1 MIVRGPAWLVL
12 EDGTAYPG
20 RSFGAGEQATGE
32 VVFHTG
38 MTGYQEILTDPSYKG
53 QIVTM
58 TAPQIGNYG
67 VNAADAESAAIHVEG
82 FVVRELATRPSN
94 WQSEASLEDYLAA
107 AGVPGI
113 EGVDTRDLTIRLR
126 QHGAM
131 RGVIVRG
138 EANLLDAVEL
148 ARQIPLMEGRDL
160 VPSVTCDA
168 PYEWNGTPGVDED
181 PATFQPQPGADS
193 NGDAPGKASGK
204 SPDKALSVVVYDFG
218 VKWNILRSL
227 RARGC
232 EVTAVPA
239 TTPPEEV
246 LERRPDGVLL
256 SNGPGDPATVDYG
269 VDAAKHLFGKV
280 PMLGICLGHQI
291 IGQAAGGTT
300 FKLKF
305 GHHGANHPVR
315 VLATGAVEITSQNHG
330 FAVDPDT
337 LEASGFVVTRL
348 NLNDGTLE
356 GMRHKDLPI
365 LAVQYH
371 PEAAPGPH
379 DAAPLFDRFIDMMR
393 GAPPEVAADA

>member
-1 MIVRGPAWLVL
+1 MISRGPAWLVL

-20 RSFGAGEQATGE
+20 RGFGAAHEAGGE

-58 TAPQIGNYG
+58 TAPQMGNYG
-67 VNAADAESAAIHVEG
+67 ITPVDAESAAVHAEG
-82 FVVRELATRPSN
+82 FVVRELAPRPSN
-94 WQSEASLEDYLAA
+94 WRSKISLEDYLAA

-126 QHGAM
+126 QQGAM
-131 RGVIVRG
+131 RGVIVHG
-138 EANLLDAVEL
+138 EADLLAAVER
-148 ARQIPLMEGRDL
+148 ARDLPSMEGLDL
-160 VPSVTCDA
+160 VPSVTCKE
-168 PYEWNGTPGVDED
+168 PYEWLGTPGVDDES
-181 PATFQPQPGADS
+181 ASLEEQPEGEGEQEP
-193 NGDAPGKASGK
+193 
-204 SPDKALSVVVYDFG
+204 LSVVVYDFG

-227 RARGC
+227 RRRGC
-232 EVTAVPA
+232 DVTVVPA
-239 TTPPEEV
+239 TTPPEAV
-246 LERRPDGVLL
+246 LERKPHGVLL
-256 SNGPGDPATVDYG
+256 SNGPGDPATVQCG
-269 VDAAKHLFGKV
+269 VSAAKHLFGKL

-291 IGQAAGGTT
+291 IGRAAGGNT

-315 VLATGAVEITSQNHG
+315 VLATGVVEITSQNHG
-330 FAVDPDT
+330 FAVDPDS
-337 LEASGFVVTRL
+337 LESTGFVTTRV

-356 GMRHKDLPI
+356 GVRHEDWPV

>member
-1 MIVRGPAWLVL
+1 MIIGGTAWLVL

-20 RSFGAGEQATGE
+20 RSFGCADQAAGE

-67 VNAADAESAAIHVEG
+67 VNAADAESNAIHVEG
-82 FVVRELATRPSN
+82 FIVRELTTQPSN
-94 WQSEASLEDYLAA
+94 WRAETSLSDYLAE

-113 EGVDTRDLTIRLR
+113 EGIDTRDLTTRLR
-126 QHGAM
+126 QEGVK
-131 RGVIVRG
+131 RGVIVQG
-138 EANLLDAVEL
+138 EADLVAAVKL
-148 ARQIPLMEGRDL
+148 AQQISSMEGQDL
-160 VPSVTCDA
+160 VPSVTCDG
-168 PYEWNGTPGVDED
+168 PYEWNGTPGVAETSVTFRPPPAVAPNED
-181 PATFQPQPGADS
+181 T
-193 NGDAPGKASGK
+193 
-204 SPDKALSVVVYDFG
+204 LSVVVYDFG

-227 RARGC
+227 RARRC
-232 EVTAVPA
+232 EVTVVPA

-246 LERRPDGVLL
+246 LEYQPDGGLL

-269 VDAAKHLFGKV
+269 VKAAKHLFGKL

-330 FAVDPDT
+330 FAVNPNS
-337 LEASGFVVTRL
+337 LEKSGFVVTRM

-356 GMRHKDLPI
+356 GIRHKDWPI

-393 GAPPEVAADA
+393 GAPPEIAADA

>member
-1 MIVRGPAWLVL
+1 MIIRGPAWLVL

-20 RSFGAGEQATGE
+20 RSFGGAPSAGGE

-58 TAPQIGNYG
+58 TAPQVGNYG
-67 VNAADAESAAIHVEG
+67 VNEADAESAAVHVEG
-82 FVVRELATRPSN
+82 FVVRELASRPSN
-94 WQSEASLEDYLAA
+94 WRSQASLEDYLAR
-107 AGVPGI
+107 AGVAGI

-126 QHGAM
+126 EHGAM

-138 EANLLDAVEL
+138 EADLIAAVER
-148 ARQIPLMEGRDL
+148 ARGLPSMEGLDL
-160 VPSVTCDA
+160 VPSVTCQEA
-168 PYEWNGTPGVDED
+168 YEWRGTPRAEED
-181 PATFQPQPGADS
+181 PEAFLPRPED
-193 NGDAPGKASGK
+193 N
-204 SPDKALSVVVYDFG
+204 SPDHPLSVVVYDFG

-232 EVTAVPA
+232 EVTVVPA
-239 TTPPEEV
+239 KTPAEEV
-246 LERRPDGVLL
+246 IERKPDGVLL
-256 SNGPGDPATVDYG
+256 SNGPGDPATVQYG
-269 VDAAKHLFGKV
+269 VAAAKHIFGKL

-291 IGQAAGGTT
+291 IGQAAGGDT

-330 FAVDPDT
+330 FAVDPNS
-337 LEASGFVVTRL
+337 LKASGFVTTRI

-356 GMRHKDLPI
+356 GVRHEEWPV

-379 DAAPLFDRFIDMMR
+379 DAAPLFDRFVDLMC
-393 GAPPEVAADA
+393 GAPPDVAADA

>member
-20 RSFGAGEQATGE
+20 RSFGAAEQATGE

-67 VNAADAESAAIHVEG
+67 ITAADAESAAVHVEG

-94 WQSEASLEDYLAA
+94 WRSEASLEDYLAA

-113 EGVDTRDLTIRLR
+113 EGIDTRDLTTRLR
-126 QHGAM
+126 QQGAM

-138 EANLLDAVEL
+138 ETDLIAAVEL
-148 ARQIPLMEGRDL
+148 AGQIPLMEGREL

-168 PYEWNGTPGVDED
+168 AYEWNGTPGVDED
-181 PATFQPQPGADS
+181 PASFQPQP
-193 NGDAPGKASGK
+193 NGDAPDKTPG
-204 SPDKALSVVVYDFG
+204 KALSVVVYDFG
-218 VKWNILRSL
+218 VKWNILRAL

-246 LERRPDGVLL
+246 LERQPDGVLL
-256 SNGPGDPATVDYG
+256 SNGPGDPATVGYG
-269 VDAAKHLFGKV
+269 IDAAKHLFGKLPV
-280 PMLGICLGHQI
+280 LGICLGHQI

-330 FAVDPDT
+330 FAVDPDS
-337 LEASGFVVTRL
+337 LEASGFVATRM

-356 GMRHKDLPI
+356 GMRHTDLPV

>member
-1 MIVRGPAWLVL
+1 MIIGGTAWLVL
-12 EDGTAYPG
+12 EDGTAYSG
-20 RSFGAGEQATGE
+20 RSFGAADQAVGE

-58 TAPQIGNYG
+58 TTPQIGNYG
-67 VNAADAESAAIHVEG
+67 INAADAESNAIHVEG
-82 FVVRELATRPSN
+82 FIVRELTEQPSN
-94 WQSEASLEDYLAA
+94 WRSEASLSDYLAK
-107 AGVPGI
+107 AGIPGI
-113 EGVDTRDLTIRLR
+113 EGIDTRDLTTRLR
-126 QHGAM
+126 QEGVM
-131 RGVIVRG
+131 RGVIVQG
-138 EANLLDAVEL
+138 EAADLGAAVKR
-148 ARQIPLMEGRDL
+148 AQQISSMEGQDL
-160 VPSVTCDA
+160 VPSVTCDG
-168 PYEWNGTPGVDED
+168 PYEWNGTPGLEED
-181 PATFQPQPGADS
+181 PATFRPQPAGGTD
-193 NGDAPGKASGK
+193 D
-204 SPDKALSVVVYDFG
+204 DTLSVVVYDFG

-227 RARGC
+227 RARRC
-232 EVTAVPA
+232 EVTVVPA

-246 LERRPDGVLL
+246 LERQPDGVLL

-269 VDAAKHLFGKV
+269 IEAAKHLFGKL

-330 FAVDPDT
+330 FAVNPDS
-337 LEASGFVVTRL
+337 LEKSGFVVTRM

-356 GMRHKDLPI
+356 GIRHKDWPV

-393 GAPPEVAADA
+393 GAPPEIAADA

>member
-20 RSFGAGEQATGE
+20 RSFGATEQATGE

-38 MTGYQEILTDPSYKG
+38 MTGYQEILTDPSYRG

-67 VNAADAESAAIHVEG
+67 ISAADAESAGVHVEG
-82 FVVRELATRPSN
+82 FVVRELAKRPSN
-94 WQSEASLEDYLAA
+94 WRSEASLEDYLAA

-113 EGVDTRDLTIRLR
+113 EGIDTRDLTIRLR
-126 QHGAM
+126 EHGAM
-131 RGVIVRG
+131 RGVIVGG
-138 EANLLDAVEL
+138 EADLIAAVEL
-148 ARQIPLMEGRDL
+148 ARQSPLMEGRDL
-160 VPSVTCDA
+160 VPSVTCEA

-181 PATFQPQPGADS
+181 PAAFQPQPATEV
-193 NGDAPGKASGK
+193 NGDTPG
-204 SPDKALSVVVYDFG
+204 DALSVVVYDYG

-232 EVTAVPA
+232 QVTAVPA

-246 LERRPDGVLL
+246 LERKPDGVVL
-256 SNGPGDPATVDYG
+256 SNGPGDPATVGYG
-269 VDAAKHLFGKV
+269 VDAAKHLFGKLPV
-280 PMLGICLGHQI
+280 LGICLGHQI

-330 FAVDPDT
+330 FAVDPDS
-337 LEASGFVVTRL
+337 LEASGFVVTRI

-356 GMRHKDLPI
+356 GMRHTDWPV

-371 PEAAPGPH
+371 PEAAPGPW
-379 DAAPLFDRFIDMMR
+379 DSRKYFVQFVEKIV
-393 GAPPEVAADA
+393 G

>member
-1 MIVRGPAWLVL
+1 MIIGGTAWLVL
-12 EDGTAYPG
+12 EDGTAYSG
-20 RSFGAGEQATGE
+20 RSFGAADQAVGE

-67 VNAADAESAAIHVEG
+67 INAADAESNAIHVEG
-82 FVVRELATRPSN
+82 FIVRELTTQPSN
-94 WQSEASLEDYLAA
+94 WRSETSLSDYLAE

-113 EGVDTRDLTIRLR
+113 EGIDTRDLTTRLR
-126 QHGAM
+126 QEGVM
-131 RGVIVRG
+131 RGVIVQG
-138 EANLLDAVEL
+138 EADLVTAVKL
-148 ARQIPLMEGRDL
+148 AQQTSSMEGQDL
-160 VPSVTCDA
+160 VPSVTCDG
-168 PYEWNGTPGVDED
+168 PYEWNGTPGVAETSV
-181 PATFQPQPGADS
+181 TFRPQPAVDP
-193 NGDAPGKASGK
+193 NEDT
-204 SPDKALSVVVYDFG
+204 LSVVVYDFG

-227 RARGC
+227 RARRC
-232 EVTAVPA
+232 EVTVVPA

-246 LERRPDGVLL
+246 LEYQPDGVLL

-269 VDAAKHLFGKV
+269 VEAAKHLFGKL

-330 FAVDPDT
+330 FAVNPNS
-337 LEASGFVVTRL
+337 LEKSGFVVTRM

-356 GMRHKDLPI
+356 GIRHKDWPV

-393 GAPPEVAADA
+393 GAPPEIAADA

>member
-1 MIVRGPAWLVL
+1 MLRDNLRLMITRGPAWLVL

-20 RSFGAGEQATGE
+20 HSFGGAPAAGGE

-58 TAPQIGNYG
+58 TAPQVGNYG
-67 VNAADAESAAIHVEG
+67 IIEADAESAAVHVEG
-82 FVVRELATRPSN
+82 FVVRELASRPSN
-94 WQSEASLEDYLAA
+94 WQSQASLEGYLAR

-138 EANLLDAVEL
+138 EADLIAAVER
-148 ARQIPLMEGRDL
+148 ARDVSSMEGHDL
-160 VPSVTCDA
+160 VPSVTCQEA
-168 PYEWNGTPGVDED
+168 YEWHGTPGAEED
-181 PATFQPQPGADS
+181 PLAFLPRPED
-193 NGDAPGKASGK
+193 N
-204 SPDKALSVVVYDFG
+204 SPDHPTSVVVYDFG

-232 EVTAVPA
+232 GLTVVPA

-246 LERRPDGVLL
+246 IERQPDGVLL
-256 SNGPGDPATVDYG
+256 SNGPGDPATVQYG
-269 VDAAKHLFGKV
+269 VAAAKHIFGKL

-291 IGQAAGGTT
+291 IGQAAGGDT

-330 FAVDPDT
+330 FAVDPSS
-337 LEASGFVVTRL
+337 LESSGFVATRI

-356 GMRHKDLPI
+356 GMRHQEWPV

-379 DAAPLFDRFIDMMR
+379 DAAPLFDRFVDLMR

>member
-1 MIVRGPAWLVL
+1 MIARAKAWLVL

-20 RSFGAGEQATGE
+20 RAFGAVHEGAGE

-38 MTGYQEILTDPSYKG
+38 LTGYQEILTDPSYKG

-67 VNAADAESAAIHVEG
+67 VTPEDCESSAVHVAG
-82 FVVRELATRPSN
+82 FVVRELSARPSN
-94 WQSEASLEDYLAA
+94 WRSQESLEDYLAGAGIA
-107 AGVPGI
+107 AI
-113 EGVDTRDLTIRLR
+113 EGVDTRDLTRRLR
-126 QHGAM
+126 EHGAM
-131 RGVIVRG
+131 RGIIVQG
-138 EANLLDAVEL
+138 EADL
-148 ARQIPLMEGRDL
+148 ATALEKARAIPQMEGQDL
-160 VPSVTCDA
+160 VPSVSCNE
-168 PYEWNGTPGVDED
+168 PYEWQGTPGIEEDAALSGQPD
-181 PATFQPQPGADS
+181 PAADEH
-193 NGDAPGKASGK
+193 P
-204 SPDKALSVVVYDFG
+204 LSVVVYDFG

-232 EVTAVPA
+232 AVTVVPA
-239 TTPPEEV
+239 QTPPEAV
-246 LERRPDGVLL
+246 L
-256 SNGPGDPATVDYG
+256 SNGPGDPATVTYG
-269 VDAAKHLFGKV
+269 VTAAEQLMGKL

-291 IGQAAGGTT
+291 IGQAAGGRT

-315 VLATGAVEITSQNHG
+315 VIATEAVEITSQNHG
-330 FAVDPDT
+330 FAVDSDSLADT
-337 LEASGFVVTRL
+337 GFVTTRV

-356 GMRHKDLPI
+356 GLRHKDLPV

-379 DAAPLFDRFIDMMR
+379 DAAPLFDAFIEMMR

>member
-1 MIVRGPAWLVL
+1 MFARGSAWLVL
-12 EDGTAYPG
+12 EDGSAYAG
-20 RSFGAGEQATGE
+20 RRFGAARETTGE

-53 QIVTM
+53 QIVVM

-67 VNAADAESAAIHVEG
+67 ITPHDAESSAVHVEG
-82 FVVRELATRPSN
+82 FVVRELAARPSN
-94 WQSEASLEDYLAA
+94 WRSEISLEDYLVE

-113 EGVDTRDLTIRLR
+113 EGVDTRALTRGLR
-126 QHGAM
+126 EGGAM
-131 RGVIVRG
+131 RGVIVSG
-138 EANLLDAVEL
+138 EKDLLAAVEL
-148 ARQIPLMEGRDL
+148 ARQAPSMEGLDL
-160 VPSVTCDA
+160 VPSVTCDE
-168 PYEWNGTPGVDED
+168 PYTWEGTPGFASE
-181 PATFQPQPGADS
+181 AADF
-193 NGDAPGKASGK
+193 DAAPGGAGAHSE
-204 SPDKALSVVVYDFG
+204 SDLSVVVYDFG

-232 EVTAVPA
+232 KVTVVPA
-239 TTPPEEV
+239 RTPAAEV
-246 LERRPDGVLL
+246 LERQPDGVLL
-256 SNGPGDPATVDYG
+256 SNGPGDPATVRYG
-269 VDAAKHLFGKV
+269 VEAAKHLLGRL

-291 IGQAAGGTT
+291 IGRAAGGET

-315 VLATGAVEITSQNHG
+315 LLATGAVEITSQNHG
-330 FAVDPDT
+330 FAVDPES
-337 LEASGFVVTRL
+337 LRSSGFVTTRV

-356 GMRHKDLPI
+356 GLRHQEWPV

-379 DAAPLFDRFIDMMR
+379 DAAPLFDRFVDLMR

>member
-1 MIVRGPAWLVL
+1 
-12 EDGTAYPG
+12 
-20 RSFGAGEQATGE
+20 
-32 VVFHTG
+32 
-38 MTGYQEILTDPSYKG
+38 
-53 QIVTM
+53 M

-67 VNAADAESAAIHVEG
+67 INAADAESNAIHVEG
-82 FVVRELATRPSN
+82 FIVRELTTQPSN
-94 WQSEASLEDYLAA
+94 WRAETSLSDYLAE

-113 EGVDTRDLTIRLR
+113 EGIDTRDLTTRLR
-126 QHGAM
+126 QEGVK
-131 RGVIVRG
+131 RGVIVQG
-138 EANLLDAVEL
+138 EADLVAAVKL
-148 ARQIPLMEGRDL
+148 AQQISSMEGQDL
-160 VPSVTCDA
+160 VPSVTCDG
-168 PYEWNGTPGVDED
+168 PYEWNGTPGVAETSV
-181 PATFQPQPGADS
+181 TFRPQPAV
-193 NGDAPGKASGK
+193 APNE
-204 SPDKALSVVVYDFG
+204 DTLSVVVYDFG

-227 RARGC
+227 RARRC
-232 EVTAVPA
+232 EVTVVPA

-246 LERRPDGVLL
+246 LEYQPDGVLL

-269 VDAAKHLFGKV
+269 VKAAKHLFGKL

-330 FAVDPDT
+330 FAVNPNS
-337 LEASGFVVTRL
+337 LEKSGFVVTRM

-356 GMRHKDLPI
+356 GIRHKDWPI

-393 GAPPEVAADA
+393 GAPPEIAADA

>member
-1 MIVRGPAWLVL
+1 MIIGGTAWLVL

-20 RSFGAGEQATGE
+20 RSFGCADQAAGE

-67 VNAADAESAAIHVEG
+67 VNAADAESNAIHVEG
-82 FVVRELATRPSN
+82 FIVRELTRQPSN
-94 WQSEASLEDYLAA
+94 WRAETSLSDYLAE

-113 EGVDTRDLTIRLR
+113 EGIDTRDLTIRLR
-126 QHGAM
+126 QKGVK
-131 RGVIVRG
+131 RGVIVQG
-138 EANLLDAVEL
+138 EADLVAAVKR
-148 ARQIPLMEGRDL
+148 AQQIPSMEGQDL
-160 VPSVTCDA
+160 VPSVTCDG
-168 PYEWNGTPGVDED
+168 PYEWNGTPGVAETSV
-181 PATFQPQPGADS
+181 TFRPQPAVEPNEDT
-193 NGDAPGKASGK
+193 
-204 SPDKALSVVVYDFG
+204 LSVVVYDFG

-227 RARGC
+227 RARRC
-232 EVTAVPA
+232 EVTVVPA

-246 LERRPDGVLL
+246 LEYQPDGVLL

-269 VDAAKHLFGKV
+269 VEAAKHLFGKL

-330 FAVDPDT
+330 FAVNPNS
-337 LEASGFVVTRL
+337 LEKSGFVVTRM

-356 GMRHKDLPI
+356 GIRHKDWPV

-379 DAAPLFDRFIDMMR
+379 DAAHLFDRFIDMMR
-393 GAPPEVAADA
+393 GAPPEIAADA